1 MRKLLATTAI
11 ATVTALTAVAGVNSP
26 TTEGYHQRA
35 IDMYNDANYVGCTD
49 QMRYVKKNNPTASEL
64 EDADY
69 YIAMSSMHLNKGE
82 AEALIKYFMWR
93 YPSSARIAEMHL
105 TLGNL
110 YMASERYGEAL
121 KELNTIEAKSLDRS
135 SNERYEAS
143 RAFCLLKQ
151 GDYDLAEPIYRR
163 LAHSKEYADE
173 ARFYEGYIAYVK
185 KDYSKAANLFKKCDK
200 GKDPGNM
207 ADYYLAQIYYLNGDY
222 SQAASTARRLYNDES
237 VDASFRYEAMR
248 VAGESYYQLDNLAEA
263 LPLLRNY
270 VANTATPLPTT
281 LYILGVTEY
290 REGNYDEAIKNLTPA
305 IDFDNAMGQS
315 ANLFIG
321 QSMMKQANYS
331 GAMIAFDRALRMIH
345 DNNVREAAFY
355 NYAVAKTEGGK
366 IPFGNSVATFE
377 EFLTT
382 FPNSQYAEQVREYLI
397 SGYMT
402 DNNYSAALTA
412 INQLKQPSEKILAAK
427 QQVLYA
433 LGSREVMAGNNAEAI
448 KHLTEAVKLKSHNAN
463 TAAES
468 ELWLGEAY
476 YATGNYENAQKSY
489 ANAMSGNRLSA
500 ANKATALYGI
510 GYSCFRQ
517 GDSEK
522 ASQYFN
528 DFISAKPA
536 PTNALKADALNRI
549 ADHYYSKKEFSKAA
563 ATYND
568 AYIANP
574 TAGDY
579 ALLSRAR
586 MNGYDGNYKN
596 KVDLLQKFIK
606 EFPKSSM
613 LPQAYIELGEG
624 YAQLGNSDRSI
635 EAYSVV
641 ASRYSNSAYG
651 RQANLLLALAYL
663 NENDK
668 SQAIATYKQ
677 LISNAP
683 GSEEAVQASENLKQ
697 LMANDG
703 QLDEYVSFINSVPGA
718 TPVNA
723 SDVENAAFVAAE
735 RDYLRKGL
743 TAKLTDYL
751 NRFPQGASRAIALGY
766 VIDASSTAGDN
777 DATVKYASELVEKYP
792 DNNLVPSALKAKAE
806 ALAAQSKGELAL
818 ATYEQL
824 SVTASTPEMLNEAQL
839 GIMRTARDLGQ
850 YQRAIDAAT
859 AITASSTP
867 STQQRAEAEF
877 THADALYNIGDT
889 TNALAKWSELSNN
902 INDIYG
908 TRALFR
914 IAQAQFDNNNLAE
927 ARKSAE
933 ALIDSDTPHN
943 YWLARG
949 FILISDINRAEGNTF
964 EADQYLISL
973 RDNYPGTETDIFK
986 MIDDRLNNK

>member
-1 MRKLLATTAI
+1 MRKILTTTAI
-11 ATVTALTAVAGVNSP
+11 AAATLTAVAGVNSP
-26 TTEGYHQRA
+26 TPEGYHQRA

-49 QMRYVKKNNPTASEL
+49 QMRYLKKNNPTAAEL

-69 YIAMSSMHLNKGE
+69 YIAMSSLHLNKAD

-93 YPSSARIAEMHL
+93 YPASARIAEMHL

-110 YMASERYGEAL
+110 YMTAERYGEAL
-121 KELNTIEAKSLDRS
+121 NEFSLIADKSLDRS
-135 SNERYEAS
+135 SDERRDAS
-143 RAFCLLKQ
+143 RAYCLLKQ
-151 GDYDLAEPIYRR
+151 GNYDLAAPIYQR
-163 LAHSKEYADE
+163 LACSKDYADE

-185 KDYSKAANLFKKCDK
+185 KDYRKATDLFKKCNK
-200 GKDPGNM
+200 AEAPGNM
-207 ADYYLAQIYYLNGDY
+207 ADYYLAQIQYLDGDY
-222 SQAASTARRLYNDES
+222 AQAVATARRLYNNES
-237 VDASFRYEAMR
+237 VEASFRYEAMR
-248 VAGESYYQLDNLAEA
+248 VAGESYYQLDDLTEE
-263 LPLLRNY
+263 LPLLKNY
-270 VANTATPLPTT
+270 VANTSEPLPTT
-281 LYILGVTEY
+281 LYMLGVTEY
-290 REGNYDEAIKNLTPA
+290 REGNYEEAIKDLTPV

-331 GAMIAFDRALRMIH
+331 GAMIAFDRALRMSY
-345 DNNVREAAFY
+345 DNDVREAAFY

-382 FPNSQYAEQVREYLI
+382 FPNSRYAEQVREYLVA
-397 SGYMT
+397 GYMT
-402 DNNYSAALTA
+402 DNNYSAALTS
-412 INQLKQPSEKILAAK
+412 INKIKEPSDKILAAK

-433 LGSREVMAGNNAEAI
+433 LGSREVMAGNNKEAI
-448 KHLTEAVKLKSHNAN
+448 THLSEAVKLKAHDNK

-476 YATGNYENAQKSY
+476 YATGNYAAAQKSY
-489 ANAMSGNRLSA
+489 AAAMTGNRLSA
-500 ANKATALYGI
+500 ANKVNALYGM

-522 ASQYFN
+522 ASQYFS
-528 DFISAKPA
+528 DFIDATPA
-536 PTNALKADALNRI
+536 PTATLKADALNRI
-549 ADHYYSKKEFSKAA
+549 ADHYYSQKDFSKAA
-563 ATYND
+563 STYNE
-568 AYIANP
+568 AYRANP
-574 TAGDY
+574 ATGDY

-596 KVDLLQKFIK
+596 KVDLLQQFIK

-613 LPQAYIELGEG
+613 LPQAYIELGES

-668 SQAIATYKQ
+668 SQAVDTYKQ
-677 LISNAP
+677 LITSAP
-683 GSEEAVQASENLKQ
+683 SSEEARQASDNLKQ

-703 QLDEYVSFINSVPGA
+703 QLDEYVAFINSVPGA
-718 TPVNA
+718 APVDA

-735 RDYLRKGL
+735 RDYLNKGL
-743 TAKLTDYL
+743 TGKLTDYL
-751 NRFPQGASRAIALGY
+751 NRFPQGAARATALCY
-766 VIDASSTAGDN
+766 AVEANSTAGDN
-777 DATVKYASELVEKYP
+777 EATVKYASELIEKYP
-792 DNNLVPSALKAKAE
+792 DNTLVPAALKAKAE
-806 ALAAQSKGELAL
+806 ALAAQGKGELSL
-818 ATYEQL
+818 AAYEQL
-824 SVTASTPEMLNEAQL
+824 ATTASTPEMLNEAQL

-850 YQRAIDAAT
+850 YERAIDAAT

-867 STQQRAEAEF
+867 TAQQRSEAEF
-877 THADALYNIGDT
+877 THADALYNTGDT
-889 TNALAKWSELSNN
+889 INALTQWSALSSNL
-902 INDIYG
+902 NDVYG

-914 IAQAQFDNNNLAE
+914 IAQAHFDNNNLAE

-973 RDNYPGTETDIFK
+973 RDNYPGNETDIFK